1 MFGWFRR
8 KPPAPVPAAGG
19 GADDSAVAEADLD
32 DDDDENAGGYWMP
45 DDTAPPLTD
54 ELDLHTFQPRDCADV
69 VTEYARAAQ
78 EAGMPAVRIIHG
90 KGKGTLRRI
99 VHGVLAKHP
108 AVKAFRLADQK
119 SGSWGATLAELHPPP
134 ASPDHAAPPDGAAPR
149 EPGSD

>member
-8 KPPAPVPAAGG
+8 KQPATGPDDRVAAGDRDPAAPTNG
-19 GADDSAVAEADLD
+19 D
-32 DDDDENAGGYWMP
+32 DDDGPDDGGYWMP

-69 VTEYARAAQ
+69 VTEYVRAAQ
-78 EAGMPAVRIIHG
+78 EAAMPAVRIIHG

-119 SGSWGATLAELHPPP
+119 SGSWGATLAELHPPTDPP
-134 ASPDHAAPPDGAAPR
+134 AEAAPAPPDPAP
-149 EPGSD
+149 D